1 MNQLSKSQKSRLAI
15 RSFKTIADALALR
28 GYYKPAGRSGK
39 TLENA
44 LRTISPEIY
53 GTMNDPRSIELT
65 GLEYVLDRLPRGIES
80 CTRIVLTAKEEFDS
94 TAFEKIVPG
103 KRRRISYRVSESE
116 MCFVITTG
124 LSEIYD
130 VLTHITFLNIEAR
143 KIHEQMRD
151 ESGDISSNW
160 KELEKNV
167 RKEKELYGKELDQA
181 IWNLSILVGRTY
193 QETRKSYE
201 SLEENRKHENT
212 NNGLFRIVYELGQR
226 VEREESSRDHH
237 LLVYFTPSLQDM
249 IGHHAYSPEWAAHIR
264 EIIGKLGL
272 RGRPIHIISSNMHSV
287 INSLYGYAAVCEC
300 GDQRPEG
307 DLYRFLIGLR
317 EKGELVRAYAEQHGF
332 HDVPDTSGMLIHSQI
347 IDMAKL
353 EDVAIHPDLHI
364 NRDQLRNLQPVLLVM
379 DYAFGT
385 QAYEV
390 MDELLEQLYLSSETG
405 KTPVQSISIMG
416 KAGILPGKKGD
427 IMLATAHVMEG
438 TPHNYLVHN
447 DLRKEDFDGS
457 IDVYVGPIVTVLGT
471 SLQNRDVLEKFQTT
485 SWKAVG
491 LEMEGGHYQRAIS
504 GAVIRGYLPVDIRLG
519 YAYYASDNPLISG
532 QTLASG
538 SMGDEGI
545 KPTYMITKVILE
557 KISYQRDSDG

>member
-15 RSFKTIADALALR
+15 RAFKTIADALALR
-28 GYYKPAGRSGK
+28 GYYKPSGKSGK

-44 LRTISPEIY
+44 LRTLSPEIY
-53 GTMNDPRSIELT
+53 GTMNDARSIELK

-80 CTRIVLTAKEEFDS
+80 CTRIVLTAKEEFDH
-94 TAFEKIVPG
+94 TAFEMILPA
-103 KRRRISYRVSESE
+103 KRRRISYRVSDEE

-143 KIHEQMRD
+143 KIYAQMTD
-151 ESGDISSNW
+151 EAGETSINW
-160 KELEKNV
+160 KELERNV
-167 RKEKELYGKELDQA
+167 AKGDSLSDRELDQA
-181 IWNLSILVGRTY
+181 IWSLSILLGRTY
-193 QETRKSYE
+193 HETRDTFECLNEMQRVNNS
-201 SLEENRKHENT
+201 
-212 NNGLFRIVYELGQR
+212 NNGLFNIIYQLGKR
-226 VEREESSRDHH
+226 VEKEESSRDHH
-237 LLVYFTPSLQDM
+237 LLIYFTPSLQDM
-249 IGHHAYSPEWAAHIR
+249 IGYHAYSPLWASHIR
-264 EIIGKLGL
+264 DTLEKLNL
-272 RGRPIHIISSNMHSV
+272 TGRPVHIISSNMHSV
-287 INSLYGYAAVCEC
+287 VNILYGYAAIC
-300 GDQRPEG
+300 DQSDERPEG

-317 EKGELVRAYAEQHGF
+317 GQGDRIRIYAAQHGF
-332 HDVPDTSGMLIHSQI
+332 HDVPDTSGMLIHCQI
-347 IDMAKL
+347 IDMAML
-353 EDVAIHPDLHI
+353 GDVAFHPDLHI
-364 NRDQLRNLQPVLLVM
+364 DRDHIKNYQPVFVVM

-390 MDELLEQLYLSSETG
+390 MDELLEQLYLSSKNG
-405 KTPVQSISIMG
+405 ATPVRSISIMG

-447 DLRKEDFDGS
+447 DLKKEDFDGS

-504 GAVIRGYLPVDIRLG
+504 GAIIRGHLPDDIRLR
-519 YAYYASDNPLISG
+519 YAYYASDNPLVSG
-532 QTLASG
+532 QTLSSG

-545 KPTYMITKVILE
+545 KPTYMITKVIME
-557 KISYQRDSDG
+557 KISNQ